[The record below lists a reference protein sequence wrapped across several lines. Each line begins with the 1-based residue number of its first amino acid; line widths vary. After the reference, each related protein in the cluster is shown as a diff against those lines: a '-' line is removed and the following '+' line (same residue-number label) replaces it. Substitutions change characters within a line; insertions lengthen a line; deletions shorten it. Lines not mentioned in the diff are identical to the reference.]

1 MVRPLGLSLDN
12 VPSGLTVAV
21 HDAGHVIVV
30 ACACSIVSF
39 WWFLLIYSRHGMHVP
54 DHDAAGQ
61 FQLSRHTGNVNSSV
75 HFWLRLVL
83 LCTCMF

>member
-1 MVRPLGLSLDN
+1 MLVTSLLWL
-12 VPSGLTVAV
+12 VHVALCLFGGFYV
-21 HDAGHVIVV
+21 
-30 ACACSIVSF
+30 
-39 WWFLLIYSRHGMHVP
+39 LIYSRHGMHVP